1 MNYDQHVR
9 IGNSKLI
16 CATLQEKKMRN
27 REIFKSLKGKAWK
40 MGINKDKIINE
51 GIQVWNV
58 KSLQPGKESIEKI
71 TEKTKNDRET
81 KNKQSKIDRYQKS
94 DKSSETRY

>member
-1 MNYDQHVR
+1 MSYVTGK
-9 IGNSKLI
+9 IKW
-16 CATLQEKKMRN
+16 
-27 REIFKSLKGKAWK
+27 EIERFSNFQNPLKGKAWK

-58 KSLQPGKESIEKI
+58 KSLQPGKESIEMI

-81 KNKQSKIDRYQKS
+81 KNKRSKTDRYQKS
-94 DKSSETRY
+94 AKSSETRY

>member
-1 MNYDQHVR
+1 
-9 IGNSKLI
+9 
-16 CATLQEKKMRN
+16 MRN

-71 TEKTKNDRET
+71 TEKTRNARET
-81 KNKQSKIDRYQKS
+81 KNKRSKTDHQKS